1 MVKENME
8 HLNSG
13 GSAPCSHLSWYPP
26 DGWLTDAVRTDYFV
40 VTCFIKKLQE
50 YEIF

>member
-13 GSAPCSHLSWYPP
+13 GSAPRSHSSWYPP
-26 DGWLTDAVRTDYFV
+26 DGWLIDAVGTDYFI

-50 YEIF
+50 YETF